1 MTRNTINITIN
12 KTTKNILDQLRGKET
27 IDSYLEAALLY
38 FIQTDINPKRH
49 QGGTIERV
57 IRKIEDV
64 QRTIHTLEKNRLL
77 PVQMAILE
85 MQNSKKENPKKST
98 NDEPTENLVKAAK
111 SILEKIRLE
120 EEIQRL
126 TQQLETE
133 KQRIFADQI
142 KADDR
147 IMLLVNDIKEKLMFL
162 SVDYRFDDTK
172 YLMSKSGINEVFS
185 MLDKFKIS
193 TD

>member
-49 QGGTIERV
+49 QGGSIERV

-77 PVQMAILE
+77 PVQMAIIE
-85 MQNSKKENPKKST
+85 MQNSKKEKPKKST
-98 NDEPTENLVKAAK
+98 AEKNQENVVQAARN
-111 SILEKIRLE
+111 ILEKIRLKD
-120 EEIQRL
+120 EIKL
-126 TQQLETE
+126 LSQQLENE
-133 KQRIFADQI
+133 KQRIFANQI
-142 KADDR
+142 KADDK
-147 IMLLVNDIKEKLMFL
+147 IILLVNDIREKLLAL
-162 SVDYRFDDTK
+162 SVEYRFDDTK
-172 YLMSKSGINEVFS
+172 YLMDKSGINEVFTI
-185 MLDKFKIS
+185 LDKFKIS
-193 TD
+193 ID

>member
-12 KTTKNILDQLRGKET
+12 KTTKSILDQLRGKET

-38 FIQTDINPKRH
+38 FMQTDINPKRH
-49 QGGTIERV
+49 QGGAIERV

-85 MQNSKKENPKKST
+85 MQNSKKEKPKKST

-111 SILEKIRLE
+111 NILKTIRLE
-120 EEIQRL
+120 DEIQRL
-126 TQQLETE
+126 SQQLEIE

-142 KADDR
+142 KADDK

-172 YLMSKSGINEVFS
+172 YLMNKSGINEVFT
-185 MLDKFKIS
+185 MLDKFKIP

>member
-1 MTRNTINITIN
+1 
-12 KTTKNILDQLRGKET
+12 
-27 IDSYLEAALLY
+27 
-38 FIQTDINPKRH
+38 
-49 QGGTIERV
+49 
-57 IRKIEDV
+57 
-64 QRTIHTLEKNRLL
+64 
-77 PVQMAILE
+77 MAILE

-142 KADDR
+142 KADDK

-172 YLMSKSGINEVFS
+172 YLMNKSGINEVFT
-185 MLDKFKIS
+185 MLDKFKIP